1 VLLLRQDDTFAI
13 QLPSLIRNA
22 EHEAEEHCA
31 PALQLVMHDR
41 SNLDDF
47 FLKRVPCSLNK
58 GDALE
63 DDLYA
68 TLKHDPKYAHHPKVV
83 AHSPNLQGVSPRMQG
98 DFTQGRGLTLSAS
111 LHVSSFRIQTLR

>member
-1 VLLLRQDDTFAI
+1 LLLLRQDDSSAT
-13 QLPSLIRNA
+13 QLPSLIQNA
-22 EHEAEEHCA
+22 EREAEKHCT

-47 FLKRVPCSLNK
+47 FLKRVPCTLTKDN
-58 GDALE
+58 ALE

-83 AHSPNLQGVSPRMQG
+83 AHKPKVSHMVQC
-98 DFTQGRGLTLSAS
+98 DFT
-111 LHVSSFRIQTLR
+111 